1 MGPCV
6 CLRGTSETRPDSYH
20 KVDEVLAARA
30 LLLEHLLRPLAEAR
44 AAARRRELDRA
55 RVEPRLER
63 ALRHVLRRE
72 HALALLG
79 PPLVLGAREH
89 PLLVE
94 ELVVAARH
102 RLGVRVADG
111 GAERV
116 ADRHRGREVGAHHL
130 AARVHRLGVGL
141 ADAERHA
148 RQLLDAE
155 ALLQV
160 ERERLLALPLGHR
173 REQPLVPRAR
183 RRHLGRDRAARVVAR
198 VLARVG
204 ERERVRHALPP
215 LRVAV
220 QPARR
225 RRHVGLPLLPPAA
238 HLLLDVERHR
248 LAHRLAPRRRHLG
261 RRLLR
266 AHLVGEAATP
276 PPRAAAAA
284 ASSVVTPKTD
294 CWPSYGRRY
303 VLSIRGRFSSA
314 ALRGVRGV
322 FGAGGA
328 TACSAPALDGVGEI
342 PGVAALTTLHVGV
355 AREGR
360 RADAK
365 ADGRRCANSGD
376 VTWAQR
382 VPCEGETP

>member
-1 MGPCV
+1 M
-6 CLRGTSETRPDSYH
+6 
-20 KVDEVLAARA
+20 
-30 LLLEHLLRPLAEAR
+30 
-44 AAARRRELDRA
+44 
-55 RVEPRLER
+55 
-63 ALRHVLRRE
+63 
-72 HALALLG
+72 
-79 PPLVLGAREH
+79 
-89 PLLVE
+89 
-94 ELVVAARH
+94 VAARH

-130 AARVHRLGVGL
+130 AAGVHRLGVGL
-141 ADAERHA
+141 ADAERDA

-266 AHLVGEAATP
+266 AHLVRRGGDAAAP
-276 PPRAAAAA
+276 RRRRRRLLGRHAEDRLLALVRAAVRAQHPRQIFERRAPRCSWCFWRRRLRRRRAERRRAPHAA
-284 ASSVVTPKTD
+284 
-294 CWPSYGRRY
+294 R
-303 VLSIRGRFSSA
+303 RGRNSW
-314 ALRGVRGV
+314 RGER
-322 FGAGGA
+322 
-328 TACSAPALDGVGEI
+328 P
-342 PGVAALTTLHVGV
+342 TTT
-355 AREGR
+355 R
-360 RADAK
+360 RCTNSWETQVADAT
-365 ADGRRCANSGD
+365 CAH
-376 VTWAQR
+376 R